1 MHIPDITF
9 QFLAKVLTGS
19 LSLFSTWS
27 PDRRDKEPHAACLA
41 LKSSLK
47 LENTTVTDT
56 SYVLVGSTIGGTGH
70 WQCSW
75 GKTSVHTAVCRV
87 QFFTNTTDTSSVR
100 AEAWLPDEWYGRF
113 LATGNGGLGGCIDY
127 WSLDYAASLHFAA
140 VGSNNGH
147 DGMDGDPFLN
157 NPEVIND
164 FAFRAIHVETV
175 IGKQITEA
183 YYGRPHD
190 KAYYSGCSTGGRQGA
205 QAALKYPTDFDG
217 ILAGAPATD
226 FNHLLH
232 WAAMLGRAIGA
243 PNPSSSPA
251 FIPPAMWKVIS
262 AEILQQCDGV
272 DGVLDGI
279 ISEPDL
285 CVFRPERL
293 LCTSGRPLDSCL
305 TPPQVAALHKIYSP
319 VHGRHGDLVYPR
331 FDPGAEGDPLAP
343 DLFSGQLSIL
353 FQHWLK
359 YAVLNDTEFDFSN
372 YGFDELEI
380 MDAIN
385 PGGIATWNGNFS
397 AFRDRGG
404 KFLTYHGRSDPLIP
418 SGNSKRM
425 YDLLTSTLRSQATE
439 FDAFYRLFLI
449 PGMSHCIGGLG
460 ATRFGQCFRQSNAVN
475 TSSHNILLALVDWVE
490 GDVAPDTIVGTEEQG
505 GATRMHCRY
514 PMQSVWNGEVFACM
528 PGPR

>member
-1 MHIPDITF
+1 MDFPDITF
-9 QFLAKVLTGS
+9 KFLPKILIGS
-19 LSLFSTWS
+19 LPLFSTSTWS
-27 PDRRDKEPHAACLA
+27 PKPEEPHAACLA

-47 LENTTVTDT
+47 LENSTITNV
-56 SYVLVGSTIGGTGH
+56 SYIHAGSTIDTPGPCGVETTDV
-70 WQCSW
+70 Q
-75 GKTSVHTAVCRV
+75 TALCRV

-127 WSLDYAASLHFAA
+127 GSLDYGTSLHFAT

-147 DGMDGDPFLN
+147 EGNDGIVFLN
-157 NPEVIND
+157 QPEVVND

-190 KAYYSGCSTGGRQGA
+190 KAYYLGCSTGGRQGT
-205 QAALKYPTDFDG
+205 QAALKYPNDFDG

-293 LCTSGRPLDSCL
+293 LCTSGRTLDSCL

-331 FDPGAEGDPLAP
+331 FDPGAEGDPLAL
-343 DLFSGQLSIL
+343 DLFSGQLSFT
-353 FQHWLK
+353 FQDWLR

-372 YGFDELEI
+372 YGFDELEL

-425 YDLLTSTLRSQATE
+425 YNLLAYTLRAPASAL
-439 FDAFYRLFLI
+439 DAFYRLFLI
-449 PGMSHCIGGLG
+449 PGMGHCIGGPG
-460 ATRFGQCFRQSNAVN
+460 ATRFGQVSHANALN
-475 TSSHNILLALVDWVE
+475 ASSHNILLALVDWVE
-490 GDVAPDTIVGTEEQG
+490 GGVAPDTIIGTAQD
-505 GATRMHCRY
+505 GATRAHCRY
-514 PMQSVWNGEVFACM
+514 PQESVWNGDEFVCM
-528 PGPR
+528 PGLRS